1 MPSRI
6 LVRSSRF
13 FGVAGEANCFESQVE
28 TDIIVSL
35 FEGLRVWVWVPGP
48 TILKKIELF
57 LMRCGLPPV
66 RILLSCYTEHILFMC
81 VGSLFTWTLLCLW
94 CWRV

>member
-13 FGVAGEANCFESQVE
+13 FGGSGEANCLESQIE

-57 LMRCGLPPV
+57 SMRCGLPLV
-66 RILLSCYTEHILFMC
+66 RILLSCY
-81 VGSLFTWTLLCLW
+81 S
-94 CWRV
+94 